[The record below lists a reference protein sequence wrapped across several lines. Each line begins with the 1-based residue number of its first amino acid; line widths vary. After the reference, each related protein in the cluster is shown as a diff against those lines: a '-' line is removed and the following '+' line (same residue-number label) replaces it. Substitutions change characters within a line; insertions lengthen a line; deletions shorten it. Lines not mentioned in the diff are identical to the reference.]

1 MEEAYNETLTG
12 TFGHV
17 FLIAVPSMLNVDL
30 HCHSTIS
37 DGVLTPTALAKRAK
51 ANGVDIWALTD
62 HDEVGG
68 IAEARA
74 MAAEIGL
81 RFVPGV
87 EISVTWAN
95 TTVHIVGLNIDE
107 TNAALIQGL
116 ANTRNGRQARAQE
129 IGNQLA
135 IAGIPGAYEGALA
148 FAGNPDLLSR
158 THFARYII
166 QHGACSSVNEVFK
179 KYLTEGKPGYV
190 PHRWATLQQA
200 VTWIRGAGGIAV
212 VAHPGRYKFTPLA
225 FDEFM
230 QEFKRVGG
238 AGVEV
243 VTGSHTPDQ
252 YDEYALVAKRYG
264 MLASRG
270 SDFHSPEESHAD
282 IGSLPPLHAS
292 LIPVWHNWAV

>member
-1 MEEAYNETLTG
+1 
-12 TFGHV
+12 
-17 FLIAVPSMLNVDL
+17 MLNVDL

-74 MAAEIGL
+74 MASEIGL

-135 IAGIPGAYEGALA
+135 LAGIPGAYEGALA

-166 QHGACSSVNEVFK
+166 QHGACNSVNEVFK